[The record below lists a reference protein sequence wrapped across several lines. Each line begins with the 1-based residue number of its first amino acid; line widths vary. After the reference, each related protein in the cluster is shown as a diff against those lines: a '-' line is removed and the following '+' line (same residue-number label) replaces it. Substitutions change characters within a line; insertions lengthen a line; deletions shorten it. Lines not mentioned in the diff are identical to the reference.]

1 MIDHEII
8 ISTRLLPF
16 WETQILIIFSQ
27 VAKPDKRERL
37 ESSPNPMQASSS
49 PSRRS
54 FKGVAEKKDL
64 KLTDMSQEFA
74 SFVRNNLDK
83 QGLDLSEEE
92 QRLIFEAIQ
101 KTLQQDNIVQTLQKS
116 SSKSHKDK
124 GGDHKKSRKHST
136 SKT

>member
-1 MIDHEII
+1 M
-8 ISTRLLPF
+8 T
-16 WETQILIIFSQ
+16 
-27 VAKPDKRERL
+27 KPAANKRERL

-92 QRLIFEAIQ
+92 QMLIFEAIQ

-124 GGDHKKSRKHST
+124 GDQKKSRKHST

>member
-1 MIDHEII
+1 M
-8 ISTRLLPF
+8 T
-16 WETQILIIFSQ
+16 
-27 VAKPDKRERL
+27 KPAANKRERL

-74 SFVRNNLDK
+74 SFVSNNLDK

-124 GGDHKKSRKHST
+124 GDQKKTRKSST

>member
-1 MIDHEII
+1 M
-8 ISTRLLPF
+8 T
-16 WETQILIIFSQ
+16 
-27 VAKPDKRERL
+27 KPAANKRERL

-74 SFVRNNLDK
+74 SFVSNNLDK

-124 GGDHKKSRKHST
+124 GDQKKTRKPST